1 MTSQRQSTVASAAFL
16 RGPGDGDQFDNPT
29 GGAVTYRAR
38 GEETDGALTVIET
51 VVAPG
56 EGPPLHV
63 HVSED
68 EFIYVLEG
76 RLRFRLAGAL
86 RDAPAGSFVFI
97 PKGSRTRGNTLTTA
111 RHGFCSASC
120 RPRRAWSAS
129 SSKPPSFRP
138 SAGLSR
144 GSEDSPATRGW
155 RSSVRHWRDHTR
167 STQPTVPRAKR
178 PCERRLPAA
187 AGQRDPRV
195 CAAFVESV
203 ALSRGLRVG
212 ASGPMKRTVSQS

>member
-86 RDAPAGSFVFI
+86 RDAPAGSFIFI
-97 PKGSRTRGNTLTTA
+97 PKGVAHTWQNADDRTA
-111 RHGFCSASC
+111 RFCSASR

-138 SAGLSR
+138 PAGLSR
-144 GSEDSPATRGW
+144 GSEGLPATPGW

-167 STQPTVPRAKR
+167 SGDGD
-178 PCERRLPAA
+178 RRMEPAA
-187 AGQRDPRV
+187 PCRDGEPDDGVAG
-195 CAAFVESV
+195 V
-203 ALSRGLRVG
+203 AHGLNV
-212 ASGPMKRTVSQS
+212 